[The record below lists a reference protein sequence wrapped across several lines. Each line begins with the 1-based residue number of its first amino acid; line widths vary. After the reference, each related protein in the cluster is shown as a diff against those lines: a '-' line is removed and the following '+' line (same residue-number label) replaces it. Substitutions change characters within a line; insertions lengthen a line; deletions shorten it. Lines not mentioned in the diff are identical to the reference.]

1 MNPSASIADTIR
13 NMWSQSVQVL
23 SKPSVATFEQYEN
36 KGGLREALIYV
47 LVASIL
53 AGVFGLEGGVRGFL
67 SGIVGTIVGFLAF
80 TYLVFYFGKSQ
91 GGTGSLDQVAYTF
104 ALFWAPITVLF
115 SLVALLLIITLIGIF
130 LLPLLGL
137 VTLAVNVYFAYLA
150 VQSSMNLRESGKI
163 WLTLLVAAV
172 GTFVVDRIV
181 GAIIR

>member
-1 MNPSASIADTIR
+1 MNPSASITDTIR

-91 GGTGSLDQVAYTF
+91 GGTRQPRPGGVYLCSILGPYYGAFLSGGAAFNHYPDWHIPAAAFRACNPGGQRLLRLLSGAIQHEPAGKRQDLAYAAGS
-104 ALFWAPITVLF
+104 
-115 SLVALLLIITLIGIF
+115 G
-130 LLPLLGL
+130 GG
-137 VTLAVNVYFAYLA
+137 
-150 VQSSMNLRESGKI
+150 NLRG
-163 WLTLLVAAV
+163 
-172 GTFVVDRIV
+172 
-181 GAIIR
+181 